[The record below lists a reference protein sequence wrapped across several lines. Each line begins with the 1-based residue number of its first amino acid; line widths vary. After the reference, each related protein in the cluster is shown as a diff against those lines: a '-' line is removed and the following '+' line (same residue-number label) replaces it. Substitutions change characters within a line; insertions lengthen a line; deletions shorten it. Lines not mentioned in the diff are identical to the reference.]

1 MNVIL
6 STDSYKLTHGVM
18 LPPGCT
24 KMGSY
29 CESRPGGEFSETLF
43 FGLRPILEKIS
54 GKIVTKEDIDFAET
68 FTNKHFK
75 NNVKFDREGWEH
87 ILDKHKGRLPVR
99 ICAVPEGLLI
109 NEGNV
114 LFTIENTDDKVPW
127 LTNHLETML
136 LQVWYPSTIAT
147 ISYELALQV
156 QQLHDFGLRGSTSME
171 SAAIGGAAHLLSF
184 TGSDNL
190 AGIQYAINNY
200 DAMENFHDPIP
211 GLSVPAAEHST
222 IISWGKD
229 REVDAY
235 KNMLEKYPTGI
246 ISIVAD
252 SYDVF
257 NACKNLFGKKLKNYI
272 DKSNRVVVI
281 RLDSGD
287 PLKVMLK
294 CLNILEDCF
303 GCTIDGQGR
312 KYLPS
317 HIQIMQGDGITR
329 NSLGTILG
337 GLVLNNWAL
346 SNVAFGSGGG
356 LLQDCNRDTQRFA
369 LKSSWAEI
377 NDKIVPI
384 SKNPRTDPTKV
395 SKSGL
400 LKLICLDEQKHEYK
414 TVSFNSKKEY
424 DTNNI
429 DDVLRPVFEDGRML
443 IKEKWIDITT
453 RHVDNNLLNATKLY
467 NR

>member
-6 STDSYKLTHGVM
+6 STDSYKLTHGAM

-29 CESRPGGEFSETLF
+29 CESRPGGEFSKTLF

-54 GKIVTKEDIDFAET
+54 GKIVTKDDIDFAET
-68 FTNKHFK
+68 FANKHFK
-75 NNVKFDREGWEH
+75 NNVKFDRKGWEH
-87 ILDKHKGRLPVR
+87 ILDKHKGRLPVLIR
-99 ICAVPEGLLI
+99 AVPEGLLV

-156 QQLHDFGLRGSTSME
+156 PQLHDFGLRGSTSME
-171 SAAIGGAAHLLSF
+171 SAGIGGAAHLLSF

-190 AGIQYAINNY
+190 AGIQYAIDNY
-200 DAMENFHDPIP
+200 DAMEHINDSIP

-222 IISWGKD
+222 IISWGKN

-235 KNMLEKYPTGI
+235 KNMLKKYPNGI

-257 NACKNLFGKKLKNYI
+257 NACENLFGKKLKKYI
-272 DKSNRVVVI
+272 NKSNRLVVI

-287 PLKVMLK
+287 PLTVMLK
-294 CLNILEDCF
+294 CLEILANQF
-303 GCTIDGQGR
+303 GYSVDKMGR
-312 KYLPS
+312 KHLPKN
-317 HIQIMQGDGITR
+317 IQIMQGDGITR
-329 NSLGTILG
+329 HSLKEIIA
-337 GLVLNNWAL
+337 GLIVNNWAL

-377 NDKIVPI
+377 NGTIVPI
-384 SKNPRTDPTKV
+384 SKKPLTDPTKI
-395 SKSGL
+395 SKSGM
-400 LKLICLDEQKHEYK
+400 LKLICLDKQKHEYK
-414 TVSFNSKKEY
+414 TILNNQKEY
-424 DTNNI
+424 NNGT
-429 DDVLRPVFEDGRML
+429 DDILRPVFENGHVL
-443 IKEKWIDITT
+443 IKEKWIDITA
-453 RHVDNNLLNATKLY
+453 RHLDNNLRNGLKLY
-467 NR
+467 